1 MSKEK
6 NVEKMLKYL
15 DEAWTKPPSIIIN
28 TEEYIYCLF
37 PTDSATK
44 EKWVEAS
51 LTLPEA
57 NLEERNLTP
66 KEALVY
72 LLEEITRGL
81 PGYAQLPIVLEVG
94 DLDKVKEKVK
104 KI

>member
-1 MSKEK
+1 
-6 NVEKMLKYL
+6 MLKKCL
-15 DEAWTKPPSIIIN
+15 NTSTRLGPKPPSIIIN
-28 TEEYIYCLF
+28 TEDYIYCLF

-66 KEALVY
+66 KEALIY
-72 LLEEITRGL
+72 LLEEITHGL